1 MSGTCQTLDIET
13 YTKTKEAVSN
23 DPSKGQ
29 GKFETETI
37 WKDGAVAVNKARSF
51 EITTDEPQPLGGGD
65 TGIDPMELLLASLGS
80 CLTIG
85 WVTNANFHNIDY
97 KNLKIKVS
105 APFDLRG
112 YLDIDENVR
121 AGFPEINYEVE
132 VETDADE
139 EILQQIKEAAEK
151 NSPMFDNILNGAPI
165 SGSVKH
171 KQAVAG

>member
-1 MSGTCQTLDIET
+1 MSGTCQTLDIDT
-13 YTKTKEAVSN
+13 YSKTKEAVAK
-23 DPSKGQ
+23 DPSKGK
-29 GKFETETI
+29 GGFETETI
-37 WKDGAVAVNKARSF
+37 WKDGAVAVSKARSF
-51 EITTDEPQPLGGGD
+51 EITTDEPKPLGGGD
-65 TGIDPMELLLASLGS
+65 TAVDPMELLLASLGS

-121 AGFPEINYEVE
+121 PGFPEINYEVE

-139 EILQQIKEAAEK
+139 ATLQQIKEAAEK
-151 NSPMFDNILNGAPI
+151 NSPMFDNIANGAPI

-171 KQAVAG
+171 NKAVVK